1 MPRAVRKTQGSGR
14 SGTATKRTSVAG
26 SRTVI
31 TVPIARPRNP
41 VTLAARKRVAGPHG
55 PSRKAERQAA
65 KIRLKKGQEPG

>member
-1 MPRAVRKTQGSGR
+1 MPRAARRTSAAARTAKSTTR
-14 SGTATKRTSVAG
+14 TATSGTK
-26 SRTVI
+26 TVI
-31 TVPIARPRNP
+31 TVPVARPRNP